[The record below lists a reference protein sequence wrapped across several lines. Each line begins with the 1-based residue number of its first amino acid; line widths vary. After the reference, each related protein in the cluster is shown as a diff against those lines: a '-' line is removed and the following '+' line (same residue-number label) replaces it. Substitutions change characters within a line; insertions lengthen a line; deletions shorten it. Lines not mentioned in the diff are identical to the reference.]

1 MKKIA
6 LFTGNRAEYGLQI
19 PILRAIKNNPN
30 LDYILIVSGAHL
42 DPDYGKTLDEIESD
56 GFTVH
61 EKIDIGKGDTNL
73 VSTSYAIANGIK
85 EITKIIE
92 ERKPDIFVVYADRYE
107 SFSAAIAASQT
118 NTVTL
123 HVEGGDLTEGGALD
137 DSVRHAMT
145 KLSHIHCVSNED
157 SHKRILSLGEE
168 SWRIHTVGYPAIDL
182 INNSEFYQPDEIQSH
197 LDIDIEK
204 PIIIFTQHSVTN
216 KFDDAKKQL
225 EPSLNAISKVS
236 QINKAQCII
245 TYPNNDAGGEEI
257 YKTLNEFSSKNQN
270 IILRKSLGR
279 ELYWGLLNLA
289 KEKHKVV
296 CVGNSSSGIK
306 ETPAFGCPTVNIGTR
321 QEGRLRGE
329 NIIDTDYN
337 KDNIYK
343 AIYKCLFDKAF
354 REICGKCKNPYGMG
368 GAGEKIIKLLLS
380 IENND
385 KILTK
390 KMMR

>member
-1 MKKIA
+1 LKTVA

-19 PILRAIKNNPN
+19 PILRALKESAD

-56 GFTVH
+56 GFEIH
-61 EKIDIGKGDTNL
+61 EKIDIGKGDINL
-73 VSTSYAIANGIK
+73 VSTSYAISKGIQ

-92 ERKPDIFVVYADRYE
+92 KRKPDYFLVYADRYE
-107 SFSAAIAASQT
+107 SFAAAIAASQT
-118 NTVTL
+118 NTITI

-145 KLSHIHCVSNED
+145 KLSHLHCVSNKD
-157 SHKRILSLGEE
+157 SHERVLSLGEE
-168 SWRIHTVGYPAIDL
+168 SWRVHTVGYPAIDL
-182 INNSEFYQPDEIQSH
+182 IKNKEFLNPKEIEMQ
-197 LDIDIEK
+197 LDINLDK

-216 KFDDAKKQL
+216 KFEDAKDQL
-225 EPSLNAISKVS
+225 SPSLDALEQISNDKGV
-236 QINKAQCII
+236 QCIV

-257 YKTLNEFSSKNQN
+257 YKTLNKFSKDNGN

-279 ELYWGLLNLA
+279 ELYWGLLNLSRN
-289 KEKHKVV
+289 KHIII

-321 QEGRLRGE
+321 QEGRLRGD
-329 NIIDTDYN
+329 NIIDTKYDKNEIYN
-337 KDNIYK
+337 
-343 AIYKCLFDKAF
+343 AILKCLEDKKF
-354 REICGKCKNPYGMG
+354 QQQCSSCENPYGMG
-368 GAGEKIIKLLLS
+368 GAGEKIVNIISS
-380 IENND
+380 IEKND

-390 KMMR
+390 KMTK